1 MDISTWAE
9 LGAITAVFALFIKEV
24 FAYMKSRKNGNG
36 NGDSTKILNDSILL
50 ELQKMNNNHLHSI
63 QECISEGNQQ
73 LMNTIHNDNMS
84 MIKILGEISGKLD
97 K

>member
-1 MDISTWAE
+1 MDVTNWAQ
-9 LGAITAVFALFIKEV
+9 LGALAAIFALFIKEV
-24 FAYMKSRKNGNG
+24 FAYMKAKKNSNG
-36 NGDSTKILNDSILL
+36 EANKILSDAILL

-63 QECISEGNQQ
+63 QECITEGNQQ